1 MKFDDLN
8 DDTFLMYAM
17 REYNNMQC
25 TDIEEFYDDLKKIKY
40 IKRLFNFYKN
50 NGQLKE
56 RLILNHLIIFYNV
69 FNIQAGTRILFYKIE
84 KDFWSI
90 LKTFLIYLDR
100 MPDKIDSIRGEII
113 RTSDIKFFALIFFI
127 LSVILRVLYTSQLS
141 NIILISSSSSGNS
154 KMYQSLGYCIENG

>member
-40 IKRLFNFYKN
+40 IKRLFNSYKN

-56 RLILNHLIIFYNV
+56 RLILNHFIIFYNV
-69 FNIQAGTRILFYKIE
+69 FTLQAGTRILFYKIE
-84 KDFWSI
+84 KDFWPM

-100 MPDKIDSIRGEII
+100 MPDKIDSVRGEII
-113 RTSDIKFFALIFFI
+113 LASDIQLDDGII
-127 LSVILRVLYTSQLS
+127 TRLRTIKV
-141 NIILISSSSSGNS
+141 
-154 KMYQSLGYCIENG
+154 